1 MDAIDIIMAL
11 AAIGL
16 AFGFALWVALGGKR

>member
-16 AFGFALWVALGGKR
+16 AFGFALWITLRG